1 MNPKP
6 ATLII
11 LTPGFPSDEQDTSCL
26 PAQQV
31 FVRSL
36 NRVFPDL
43 RVVLV
48 SLEYPHR
55 RDTYQWFGNTVMALG
70 GWKEGKGNKLKT
82 LMAVWRKLAV
92 LRREHS
98 VIGLLSFWCGPCA
111 LAGKYFKRGLPHF
124 TWILGQDARAGN
136 QFVPFIRPKAGQLV
150 AMSAFLAE
158 EFNRNYGIRPAHVI
172 PNGIDPELFGPGNVV
187 RDIGVLGVGN
197 LTKLKRYEL
206 FVSVVSGLSSFLPDV
221 RGVICGKGEEE
232 GRLREKIRG
241 LGLEQN
247 VRLAGEL
254 PHREVL
260 SMMQR
265 SRILLHTS
273 SYEGFSTVCL
283 EALYAGAHV
292 ISFID
297 NVGKAVRNWHV
308 VGNEEGMIA
317 KALELLQSPDTVY
330 GAELPFTMDDSV
342 RSMMGLYGYSEAAM
356 S

>member
-1 MNPKP
+1 MNPK
-6 ATLII
+6 AETLII

-31 FVRSL
+31 FVRAL
-36 NRVFPDL
+36 NRVFPEL
-43 RVVLV
+43 RVVLL
-48 SLEYPHR
+48 SFEYPHR
-55 RDTYQWFGNTVMALG
+55 KETYQWFGNTVIAFG
-70 GWKEGKGNKLKT
+70 GWRKGKVNKLRT
-82 LMAVWRKLAV
+82 LIAVRRKLAV

-98 VIGLLSFWCGPCA
+98 VVGLLSFWCGPCA
-111 LAGKYFKRGLPHF
+111 LAGKYFAGGLPHF

-150 AMSAFLAE
+150 AMSGFLAE
-158 EFNRNYGIRPAHVI
+158 EFNRNYHIRPAHII

-187 RDIGVLGVGN
+187 RDIDVLGVGN
-197 LTKLKRYEL
+197 LTTLKRYEL
-206 FVSVVSGLSSFLPDV
+206 LVSVVDRLSGFLPDV

-232 GRLREKIRG
+232 RTLQEMVWAAG
-241 LGLEQN
+241 LSENLQF
-247 VRLAGEL
+247 AGEL
-254 PHREVL
+254 PHKEVL

-265 SRILLHTS
+265 SKILLHTS

-297 NVGKAVRNWHV
+297 NAGKAVKNWHV
-308 VGNEEGMIA
+308 VGNEEEMIA
-317 KALELLQSPDTVY
+317 KTLELLQSPDTEYVSR
-330 GAELPFTMDDSV
+330 LPYSMDESA
-342 RSMMGLYGYSEAAM
+342 RRMMRLYGYNDAAI

>member
-48 SLEYPHR
+48 SFEYPHR
-55 RDTYQWFGNTVMALG
+55 KETYQWFGNTVITLG
-70 GWKEGKGNKLKT
+70 GWRKGKVSKLKT
-82 LMAVWRKLAV
+82 LMAVRRRLAV

-98 VIGLLSFWCGPCA
+98 VVGLLSFWCGPCA
-111 LAGKYFKRGLPHF
+111 LAGKYFGRGLSHF

-136 QFVPFIRPKAGQLV
+136 QFVPFIKPKAEQLV
-150 AMSAFLAE
+150 AMSGFLAE
-158 EFNRNYGIRPAHVI
+158 EFNRNYRIKPAHVI

-187 RDIGVLGVGN
+187 RDIDVLGVGN
-197 LTKLKRYEL
+197 LTKLKRYDL
-206 FVSVVSGLSSFLPDV
+206 LVSVVSGLESFVPDV
-221 RGVICGKGEEE
+221 RAVICGKGEEE
-232 GRLREKIRG
+232 SRLREKIRG
-241 LGLEQN
+241 LGLEGK

-265 SRILLHTS
+265 SKILLHTS

-297 NVGKAVRNWHV
+297 NAGKAVKNWHV
-308 VGNEEGMIA
+308 VGSEEDMIW
-317 KALELLQSPDTVY
+317 KALELLRSPDTEYVSD
-330 GAELPFTMDDSV
+330 LLFSMDDSV
-342 RSMMGLYGYSEAAM
+342 RRMMGLYGYVIGS
-356 S
+356 